1 MAENRSYKN
10 TGEFLNY
17 AIGISSK
24 DDFDKAMRL
33 DNTDEDIDNIEVM
46 TLTKDAIE
54 AYDRC

>member
-10 TGEFLNY
+10 TGEFVNY
-17 AIGISSK
+17 AIGLPK
-24 DDFDKAMRL
+24 DDFEKEMRL
-33 DNTDEDIDNIEVM
+33 DNTDEDINNIEIL